1 MESSG
6 GVVIVGGPAF
16 TYWLT
21 PTDEELFQ
29 KYNPELQKR
38 SLEGRYERQKEFD
51 DFVVNLK
58 RLSKSDKPSTP
69 SHLESLFPQ
78 LTLHLIVW
86 LVQKEEEEKA
96 REAREIE
103 VARARA
109 EKIHAMS
116 ADSVKMRENMR
127 KEAGLSSSK

>member
-6 GVVIVGGPAF
+6 GVAIVGGPAL

-58 RLSKSDKPSTP
+58 RLSKSNKPSMP
-69 SHLESLFPQ
+69 SHLESPFLQ
-78 LTLHLIVW
+78 LTLH
-86 LVQKEEEEKA
+86 
-96 REAREIE
+96 
-103 VARARA
+103 
-109 EKIHAMS
+109 
-116 ADSVKMRENMR
+116 
-127 KEAGLSSSK
+127 